1 MCACAGGGEEDVYG
15 ANIYTLVLT
24 GTMGDRP
31 CGDLF
36 QFLRLN
42 LPSVDQVRQVQ
53 LQQFRVECIPL
64 LSGMEQGQCR
74 DKRKCEMELGHCGME
89 QGQWDG
95 MGTVWNGTGTVGIRN
110 SFRWNRDSVRW
121 NRNSVGWNRYTA

>member
-24 GTMGDRP
+24 GIIGDRP

-74 DKRKCEMELGHCGME
+74 DKSVRWNWDTVGWNRESVEWNRNNGVERGQCGME
-89 QGQWDG
+89 QGQWES
-95 MGTVWNGTGTVGIRN
+95 GTALDETETV
-110 SFRWNRDSVRW
+110 
-121 NRNSVGWNRYTA
+121 